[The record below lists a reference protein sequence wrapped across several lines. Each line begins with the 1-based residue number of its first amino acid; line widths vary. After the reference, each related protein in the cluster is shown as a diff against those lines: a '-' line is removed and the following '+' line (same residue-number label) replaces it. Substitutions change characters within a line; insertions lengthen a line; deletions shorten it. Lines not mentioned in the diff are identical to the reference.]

1 MEELLHSFVLFVGP
15 NLYWIGPALSLFAV
29 IAAYRQGKKRRQI
42 QGLPTSKVK
51 GVFIGFV
58 ELYGQLRC
66 DAPLISFLAETPC
79 AYFHYA
85 VYEHWEKTETYTD
98 SDGKTKTRR
107 SSGWSQVDARTVMTP
122 FELED
127 ETGRI
132 RVMPQGA
139 EIEAPEIFSQTVG
152 RGDALY
158 YGKGP
163 MHSVPHST
171 HRRRFVEHALR
182 PGFLVFVLGQSRE
195 REDRVEPE
203 IAFHPDSPR
212 FLISHRT
219 ESQIIQGHSWQEAG
233 YAFFALL
240 LAIGLPAWQIYSPEL
255 ADPFPLEW
263 LGLYAIGMAVVFT
276 LSGSIGV
283 YNSLIEIYQRVRQ
296 GDSLIDVQLK
306 RRYDLIGNL
315 VQTVQHMQRHEA
327 RLLERLSELRNGITD
342 HDGQPVGR
350 QLVALAESYPDLRSN
365 RAFLGLQKELIDTED
380 RIALARRY
388 YVECRTNFLTMCEK
402 WPNLYIARLGRF
414 GTPEPLEFDP
424 GEFVR
429 PTVVFTSDE

>member
-1 MEELLHSFVLFVGP
+1 MEELLHAIVLFVGP
-15 NLYWIGPALSLFAV
+15 NLYWIGPLISLFAV
-29 IAAYRQGKKRRQI
+29 FGAYRQGQRRRQI

-66 DAPLISFLAETPC
+66 DAPRTSYLAEIEC
-79 AYFHYA
+79 AYYRYA
-85 VYEHWEKTETYTD
+85 VYEHWEKTETYRD
-98 SDGKTKTRR
+98 SDGRTKTRK
-107 SSGWSQVDARTVMTP
+107 SSGWSEVDSRTAMVR
-122 FELED
+122 FDLED

-132 RVMPQGA
+132 RVNPQGA

-152 RGDALY
+152 MGHPLY

-163 MHSVPHST
+163 MHSIPHST
-171 HRRRFVEHALR
+171 HRRRFVEYALR

-195 REDRVEPE
+195 RDDRVEPE

-219 ESQIIQGHSWQEAG
+219 EAQIVTGHRWQEAG
-233 YAFFALL
+233 FAFLALL

-255 ADPFPLEW
+255 ADPFPIEW
-263 LGLYAIGMAVVFT
+263 LLAYALGMAGVFM

-283 YNSLIEIYQRVRQ
+283 YNSLVEIYQRVRQ
-296 GDSLIDVQLK
+296 GESLIDVQLK
-306 RRYDLIGNL
+306 RRFDLITNL
-315 VQTVQHMQRHEA
+315 VQTVRHMQRHEA
-327 RLLERLSELRNGITD
+327 NLLERLTELRGSITD
-342 HDGQPVGR
+342 HDGQPVAR
-350 QLVALAESYPDLRSN
+350 QLIALAESYPDLKSN

-388 YVECRTNFLTMCEK
+388 YVECRSNFMTMCEK

-414 GTPEPLEFDP
+414 RSPEPLDFDP
-424 GEFVR
+424 GEFER
-429 PTVVFTSDE
+429 PNVVFSQVE